1 MDPGHAAE
9 GWGWKES
16 RREGPEGS
24 SRVRGPV
31 RGCGLGPAPRVPA
44 AASARSPEAAEAAAA
59 PAAFAAAP
67 GYLGQGR
74 PPDRLTEGAGGARP
88 AGASH
93 GRSFVWRGPCG
104 GRRRPRELREAAP
117 DPAAGRVLGEWP
129 LSRCLIPPRPS
140 PSPSSSPSPPS
151 RAAGWG
157 DITVLGAPTWSGG
170 GAAGDSLGP

>member
-16 RREGPEGS
+16 KREGPEGS
-24 SRVRGPV
+24 SLVRGPV

-44 AASARSPEAAEAAAA
+44 AASARSREAAEAAAA

-74 PPDRLTEGAGGARP
+74 LLDRLTEGARGARP

-104 GRRRPRELREAAP
+104 GRSRPRELREAAP

-129 LSRCLIPPRPS
+129 LSRYLIPPRPS
-140 PSPSSSPSPPS
+140 PSSSSCPSSPSQ
-151 RAAGWG
+151 AAGWG